1 MNNDVSMLLD
11 VAKKLNAMDIISI
24 SRNNVH
30 CRERFFVDNFE
41 PEKFKITGKYLT
53 ATRTVEGVDF
63 FALFD
68 VPKPDDPSSAELYR
82 KAVNQFKEKEVKP

>member
-24 SRNNVH
+24 NQGNVH

-41 PEKFKITGKYLT
+41 PEKIEITGKYLT
-53 ATRTVEGVDF
+53 AKKTVDGVDF
-63 FALFD
+63 FALFAI
-68 VPKPDDPSSAELYR
+68 PNLDDPASIYR
-82 KAVNQFKEKEVKP
+82 EAAKKFKEKEGV